1 MMFVC
6 DRRGCRESSTKEV
19 IFELGPR
26 DRVGVCQTRNGMTTL
41 SEEDS
46 MSRSIR

>member
-1 MMFVC
+1 MFAC
-6 DRRGCRESSTKEV
+6 DGRGCRESFTKEV

-26 DRVGVCQTRNGMTTL
+26 DRVGVCQTRNGTTTL

-46 MSRSIR
+46 MSGNIR